1 MYIKTLKN
9 IHPEQIYTT
18 SSQYKAIKRAKPN
31 VPFKIK
37 DKTIAKQLIVA
48 ELVKKYVL
56 TRHIKANPEN
66 PEEVDWLSGR
76 EEIETGKYILTI
88 DGEYYLEYKKNNKK

>member
-1 MYIKTLKN
+1 MYIKTLKD

-37 DKTIAKQLIVA
+37 DKTIAQQLIVA
-48 ELVKKYVL
+48 ELVKVCTY
-56 TRHIKANPEN
+56 TA
-66 PEEVDWLSGR
+66 
-76 EEIETGKYILTI
+76 Y
-88 DGEYYLEYKKNNKK
+88 